1 MKNKNNNLLSFWH
14 QSPTVEQGLAGGINL
29 FTPLRMVM
37 ALGVLLGHSYK
48 VHYGPEIPEP
58 FSFFNMTI
66 SYIAVNGFFILS
78 GLLITRSIDRNP
90 DFIRFFTARFL
101 RLFPAMFA
109 MAILA
114 SFVFGPLVSDL
125 SPAAYF
131 TDPMTWRYVVNILS
145 FGDTSGGPPQ
155 IFTNNPYPGE
165 WSASLW
171 TLRYEAIAYVGTA
184 VLAWI
189 GVSRSRQLML
199 AIFVLSVAAFM
210 LVRIEA
216 LGLPVQLEDLSRF
229 AVTYML
235 GAVIYCYRDVIR
247 LSWGVGALICG
258 LALLSGPTVSFEI
271 MLNFVLAAGILLIGF
286 AKLPGRLQMSKM
298 PDFSYGVYIWQWPIM
313 QALWYYDLARDPYTM
328 MALAIPASVIMGAL
342 SWYIIEKPV
351 LALKDPAAI
360 WLRSK
365 IKVRKTA

>member
-1 MKNKNNNLLSFWH
+1 MKNKNNKLLSFWQ

-90 DFIRFFTARFL
+90 DFIRFFT
-101 RLFPAMFA
+101 
-109 MAILA
+109 AILA

-360 WLRSK
+360 WIRSK